1 MDLACG
7 CSLPTTHDLKYEQI
21 NYRYEARLKTL
32 INAMQFWQI
41 TVNSISING

>member
-7 CSLPTTHDLKYEQI
+7 WSLLTTHDLKQKQI

-32 INAMQFWQI
+32 INAMQFDSKLLQI
-41 TVNSISING
+41 LFP

>member
-7 CSLPTTHDLKYEQI
+7 CSLLTTTHDLKQKQI

-32 INAMQFWQI
+32 INAMQSDSKLLQI
-41 TVNSISING
+41 PFP